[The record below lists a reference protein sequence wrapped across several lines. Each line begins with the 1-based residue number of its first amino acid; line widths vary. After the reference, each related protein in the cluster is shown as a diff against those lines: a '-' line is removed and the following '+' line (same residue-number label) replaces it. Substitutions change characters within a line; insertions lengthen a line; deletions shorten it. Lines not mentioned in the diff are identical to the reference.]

1 MKIYLQEP
9 TVPGRRGIYRAEVV
23 APDSY
28 GDYGLGQYFGW
39 GYTPAAAE
47 HCALNYGLIT
57 EEVADDTEDA
67 RLSEAMNDFYDGLA
81 PNRRVAISR
90 WAVR

>member
-9 TVPGRRGIYRAEVV
+9 TAPGRRGIYRAEVI
-23 APDSY
+23 APDGY
-28 GDYGLGQYFGW
+28 GDYGLGYYYGW

-47 HCALNYGLIT
+47 GCTRDYGSVT
-57 EEVADDTEDA
+57 EVTPDEAEDA
-67 RLSEAMNDFYDGLA
+67 RLYEARDDFYDGLA
-81 PNRRVAISR
+81 PNRRVTISR